1 MAIETC
7 SICNERKLYGRTH
20 ADVPNVKLHPGE
32 KQRAAVHI
40 SDLGGLRLELHVPVY
55 LRVSTVFAELD
66 RVGDTGER
74 LLLDVATG
82 ERLYWG
88 DVICGGMDLTLVRV
102 QAENAKVSLSKLWIC
117 ANH

>member
-1 MAIETC
+1 M
-7 SICNERKLYGRTH
+7 
-20 ADVPNVKLHPGE
+20 
-32 KQRAAVHI
+32 
-40 SDLGGLRLELHVPVY
+40 PVY

-74 LLLDVATG
+74 LLLDAATG

-102 QAENAKVSLSKLWIC
+102 QAEKREGVAFKTLGMREPLGTCHQCARALYLIDEAWLALQTHSTAKYYNALDRMSAIGG
-117 ANH
+117 